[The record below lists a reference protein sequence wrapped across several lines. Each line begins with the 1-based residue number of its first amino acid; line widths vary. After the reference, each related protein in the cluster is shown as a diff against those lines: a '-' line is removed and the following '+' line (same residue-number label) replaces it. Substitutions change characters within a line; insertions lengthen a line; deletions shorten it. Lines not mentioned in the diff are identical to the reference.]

1 MTLERLGRCEFAELV
16 SNHGLIDKHRHVLP
30 AVVNGESV
38 TNEIRKDRGTTGP
51 GLDDLLGPLFVL
63 SIYLV
68 EEVLVYKR
76 AFL

>member
-1 MTLERLGRCEFAELV
+1 MTLECLGRCEFAELV
-16 SNHGLIDKHRHVLP
+16 SNHGLVDEHRHVL
-30 AVVNGESV
+30 ATVVDGESV
-38 TNEIRKDRGTTGP
+38 TNEIRKDRGATGP
-51 GLDDLLGPLFVL
+51 GLDDLLGPLLIL